1 MVNKNALAAAPIA
14 PVFALGRA
22 PVFALAL
29 ALALVLAF
37 ADPRM
42 AAAADPAPPLRGAF
56 GENFT
61 LLDPPVPAP
70 PEAFTD
76 LTGNRVRLADF
87 EGRVVLLNFWA
98 TWCAP
103 CIREMPSL
111 DRLQAVLGD
120 RGLSVAAVSIDRG
133 GVKAIRRFAKRLG
146 LAHLGLYHDPEGALF
161 RAFGVTGLPASF
173 LIDPDGAIL
182 GAYAGPAEWDGPE
195 ARALIEF
202 YLDRPEHAAAPAAAG
217 G

>member
-1 MVNKNALAAAPIA
+1 MVKKNALAAALVAAIIA
-14 PVFALGRA
+14 
-22 PVFALAL
+22 
-29 ALALVLAF
+29 LAF
-37 ADPRM
+37 AQPRN

-70 PEAFTD
+70 PEVFTD
-76 LTGNRVRLADF
+76 RAGTRVRLADF

-103 CIREMPSL
+103 CVREMPSL

-120 RGLSVAAVSIDRG
+120 RGLSVVAVSIDRA
-133 GVKAIRRFAKRLG
+133 GVKAIRPFAKRLG
-146 LAHLGLYHDPEGALF
+146 LARLGLYHDPGGALF

-173 LIDPDGAIL
+173 LIDPAGAIL

-195 ARALIEF
+195 ARALIEY
-202 YLDRPEHAAAPAAAG
+202 YLNRPNPAAKVTKTG

>member
-1 MVNKNALAAAPIA
+1 MVKRNALTAALFALILAGVQVGTQTPAAA
-14 PVFALGRA
+14 GQ
-22 PVFALAL
+22 
-29 ALALVLAF
+29 
-37 ADPRM
+37 
-42 AAAADPAPPLRGAF
+42 APPLLGAF
-56 GENFT
+56 GDNFT

-70 PEAFTD
+70 LEAFTD
-76 LTGNRVRLADF
+76 LAGNRVRLADF

-111 DRLQAVLGD
+111 DRLQAALGD

-146 LAHLGLYHDPEGALF
+146 LAHLGLNHDPEGALF

-173 LIDPDGAIL
+173 LIDPAGAIH

-195 ARALIEF
+195 ARALIEY
-202 YLDRPEHAAAPAAAG
+202 YLNRPEHAAKVTKTG

>member
-1 MVNKNALAAAPIA
+1 M
-14 PVFALGRA
+14 GRIRVA
-22 PVFALAL
+22 IM
-29 ALALVLAF
+29 LVLTVAF
-37 ADPRM
+37 AEPRM
-42 AAAADPAPPLRGAF
+42 AAAAEAPDGPAPPLRGAF

-70 PEAFTD
+70 LEAFTD
-76 LTGNRVRLADF
+76 LAGNPVRLADF
-87 EGRVVLLNFWA
+87 KGRVVLLNFWA

-103 CIREMPSL
+103 CVREMPSL

-120 RGLSVAAVSIDRG
+120 RGLRVAAVSIDRG
-133 GVKAIRRFAKRLG
+133 GIKVIRPFVKRLG
-146 LAHLGLYHDPEGALF
+146 LARLGLYHDPKGTLF

-173 LIDPDGAIL
+173 LIDRQGGIH

-195 ARALIEF
+195 ARALMEY
-202 YLDRPEHAAAPAAAG
+202 YLDRPNHAAAVTKTG